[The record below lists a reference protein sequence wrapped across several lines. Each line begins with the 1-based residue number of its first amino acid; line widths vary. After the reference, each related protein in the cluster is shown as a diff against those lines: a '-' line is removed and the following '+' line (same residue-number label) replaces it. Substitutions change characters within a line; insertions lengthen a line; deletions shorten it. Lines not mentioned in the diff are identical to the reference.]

1 MQSLIKKSQ
10 QGIAII
16 TALLIVALAAT
27 TASYLLWQ
35 QSLWTRQLENLT
47 ARSKANAV
55 AHAAAQLARG
65 QLNQFYGTKPF
76 YLLLGKPVPLP
87 AEGLSLVG
95 TLFDEQAKFNVNN
108 MLTGMTAPT
117 GTPTPPPTGAPTPP
131 PNPIAP
137 TPQLAS
143 QNIFKNLLVNLKL
156 PPVLLTSLLAWIDN
170 TNQQQDDLT
179 YLSLDP
185 PYRSAHRFMVDI
197 NELYRVQGF
206 TPEIVEKL
214 RPFITAL
221 PPATAIN
228 INTAPAQLLEAA
240 GVPAAVVATIVKVR
254 DKDPFLTQA
263 DVTRLLPG
271 TTLPAEVSFES
282 QFFLVHGRVGS
293 GNVDIGYSALMERK
307 VTTPPSWPVIIWQQ
321 QGIE

>member
-1 MQSLIKKSQ
+1 MKSPSKKSQ
-10 QGIAII
+10 RGVAII

-27 TASYLLWQ
+27 TASYMLWQ

-55 AHAAAQLARG
+55 AQAAAQLARG
-65 QLNQFYGTKPF
+65 QLKDLVDNHPKEL
-76 YLLLGKPVPLP
+76 YLILGKPVPLP

-108 MLTGMTAPT
+108 MITGIQASTAGAA
-117 GTPTPPPTGAPTPP
+117 GTAGTT
-131 PNPIAP
+131 

-143 QNIFKNLLVNLKL
+143 QNIFKTLLADLKL
-156 PPVLLTSLLAWIDN
+156 PPTLMGSLIAWIDDN
-170 TNQQQDDLT
+170 GQQQDDLT
-179 YLSLDP
+179 YLALDP
-185 PYRSAHRFMVDI
+185 PYRSAHLRMVDI

-221 PPATAIN
+221 PAATKIN
-228 INTAPAQLLEAA
+228 INTAPAQLLAAA
-240 GVPAAVVATIVKVR
+240 GLPTAVVANIVKQR
-254 DKDPFLTQA
+254 EKNPFLTQA
-263 DVTRLLPG
+263 DVNKVLPG
-271 TTLPAEVSFES
+271 ISLPAEVGFES
-282 QFFLVHGRVGS
+282 LYFLVHGRVGS
-293 GNVDIGYSALMERK
+293 DNVDIGYSALMERPAAA
-307 VTTPPSWPVIIWQQ
+307 TPPSTKWPGIIWQQ